1 MEMVIVPVIVAMEL
15 EIKNEE
21 VEFQCQSSGII
32 IIIGTSESYPKT
44 ETQVNVFAKRNIG
57 YLDIVARFQFV
68 WSLAIEQSGVNKTF
82 IRGMSVSAISV
93 IR

>member
-32 IIIGTSESYPKT
+32 IIIGTS
-44 ETQVNVFAKRNIG
+44 
-57 YLDIVARFQFV
+57 
-68 WSLAIEQSGVNKTF
+68 
-82 IRGMSVSAISV
+82 
-93 IR
+93 